1 MARVPAIAK
10 RDEVADPWGNAEAT
24 LGRAPAA
31 EVTGRPF
38 KAELDAAELS
48 ERNEPGP
55 TWTARGELLSGS
67 HLVMKSRTLAYP
79 GRYLIVAVHLIDA
92 EPVGLLG
99 KVESCEYQG
108 EGLHRIVIELQ
119 ALPRENRI
127 SEWLQSRV
135 TRRK

>member
-1 MARVPAIAK
+1 MARVATMAK
-10 RDEVADPWGNAEAT
+10 REDGIDIPEVEAS
-24 LGRAPAA
+24 LGRAPTSA
-31 EVTGRPF
+31 VTGRPF

-55 TWTARGELLSGS
+55 TWTGRGELLSGS

-79 GRYLIVAVHLIDA
+79 GRRIIVAVHLIDA

-99 KVESCEYQG
+99 RVLSCEYQG
-108 EGLHRIVIELQ
+108 EGLHKIVLELQ
-119 ALPRENRI
+119 SLTNENRI
-127 SEWLQSRV
+127 NEWLQARV